1 MTGNGDDGRSD
12 RDNNGSNG
20 DSNQQWFGGYVNNDG
35 DDDSGQQNDGDSGMG
50 MMTMTVET

>member
-12 RDNNGSNG
+12 RDDNSSNG
-20 DSNQQWFGGYVNNDG
+20 DSDWQWFGGYANNDG
-35 DDDSGQQNDGDSGMG
+35 DDNSGQQNDGDSGMG